1 MRSLLE
7 PRAYTPSCARG
18 KQGMEEKRRGKKWKE
33 KKKVRAWNEA
43 TIQQRA
49 PAPYSCT
56 IRVISL
62 CAPRILCRVSEMQR
76 NFVRLE
82 AISARGGAACLFD
95 PFHPPRLNISPIRL
109 RNVSLVILP
118 ASKRPGKLEPP
129 KWTLL
134 ARISRRRTTQ
144 KPEER
149 AHSSVRRN
157 SGEEGLAGKRRTPL
171 WLHYR
176 DKAANRGGGERVE
189 KCTEAWIKFSFP
201 EIWKL

>member
-1 MRSLLE
+1 M
-7 PRAYTPSCARG
+7 
-18 KQGMEEKRRGKKWKE
+18 KKRRKRKRYERETKP
-33 KKKVRAWNEA
+33 RSNN
-43 TIQQRA
+43 TA

-62 CAPRILCRVSEMQR
+62 CAPRILCRVSNAQR

-176 DKAANRGGGERVE
+176 DNAADRGGGERVE